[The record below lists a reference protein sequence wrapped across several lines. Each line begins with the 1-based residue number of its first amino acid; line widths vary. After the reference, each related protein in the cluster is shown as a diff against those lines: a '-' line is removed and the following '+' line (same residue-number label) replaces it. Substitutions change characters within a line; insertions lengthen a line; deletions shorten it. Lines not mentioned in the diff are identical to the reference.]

1 MMTNLH
7 ESVCVKHWQLLAML
21 GMSGFATGN
30 ILAKLT
36 SALGF

>member
-1 MMTNLH
+1 MTDLQKTI
-7 ESVCVKHWQLLAML
+7 CVKQWQLFVML

-36 SALGF
+36 TALGF

>member
-1 MMTNLH
+1 MTDLRK
-7 ESVCVKHWQLLAML
+7 SVCVKQWQLFVML

-36 SALGF
+36 TALGF